1 MTQLLAVVPLDV
13 GTWATEA
20 VGGSMLLAIPV
31 ALLAGLVSFFS
42 PCVLPLLPGY
52 LSYAT
57 GLGASDI
64 AGGID
69 KTARGRVLLGTSL
82 FVAGFALVF
91 VSTGALFGGL
101 GRVLVQHQRTVA
113 VIAGVV
119 SILLGLIFMGAIG
132 LGQSTVRPGRVRTV
146 GIAAAPL
153 LGIAFGVGW
162 TPCIGPAL
170 SVVLSLALNEGT
182 AGRGAL
188 LALIYALGLGIPF
201 LIAGLAFTKMATTID
216 WVKRHHLLLQRLGGA
231 LMIAVG
237 VLLVTGGWDWV
248 MGVIR
253 QWVSAFGTV
262 I

>member
-1 MTQLLAVVPLDV
+1 VIDLLALVPLEAGGWV
-13 GTWATEA
+13 TEA
-20 VGGSMLLAIPV
+20 IGGSMLLAIPV

-57 GLGASDI
+57 GLGASEI
-64 AGGID
+64 AAGVD
-69 KTARGRVLLGTSL
+69 RSARGRVLLGTAL

-91 VSTGALFGGL
+91 VSTGAVFGGL
-101 GRVLVQHQRTVA
+101 GRVLVQHQR
-113 VIAGVV
+113 VV
-119 SILLGLIFMGAIG
+119 SIIAGLVSIVLGLIFMGAVG
-132 LGQSTVRPGRVRTV
+132 FGQSTVRPGRVRAV

-188 LALIYALGLGIPF
+188 LALVYALGLGIPF
-201 LIAGLAFTKMATTID
+201 LVAGLAFTKMASTLD
-216 WVKRHHLLLQRLGGA
+216 WVKRHHLLLQRAGGV

-237 VLLVTGGWDWV
+237 VLLVSGGWEWA
-248 MGVIR
+248 MGIVR
-253 QWVSAFGTV
+253 QWVAAFGTV

>member
-1 MTQLLAVVPLDV
+1 MSGFVLLDF
-13 GTWATEA
+13 GTWVTEA
-20 VGGSMLLAIPV
+20 IGGSMLLAIPV

-57 GLGASDI
+57 GLGASEI
-64 AGGID
+64 AAGVD
-69 KTARGRVLLGTSL
+69 RSARGRVALGTGL
-82 FVAGFALVF
+82 FVLGFALVF

-101 GRVLVQHQRTVA
+101 GRVLVQHQRLVGI
-113 VIAGVV
+113 IAGAV
-119 SILLGLIFMGAIG
+119 SILLGLVFMGVVGI
-132 LGQSTVRPGRVRTV
+132 GQSTVRPGRVRTV
-146 GIAAAPL
+146 GVAAAPL

-201 LIAGLAFTKMATTID
+201 LVAGLAFTKMANTLD
-216 WVKRHHLLLQRLGGA
+216 WVKRHHLLLQRLGGG
-231 LMIAVG
+231 LMIVVG
-237 VLLVTGGWDWV
+237 VLLVTGGWDWA
-248 MGVIR
+248 MGVVR
-253 QWVSAFGTV
+253 QWVAAFGTV